1 MGGKGLWIMDGEYLN
16 LGCGR
21 IYSRVGTQNT
31 YGKEVGTEQC
41 ANLIGKGGS
50 NCGWEA
56 GV

>member
-1 MGGKGLWIMDGEYLN
+1 MDHGW
-16 LGCGR
+16 R
-21 IYSRVGTQNT
+21 IPYCSRVGTQNT

-41 ANLIGKGGS
+41 ANLIGKRGS